1 MLCCGSVKRDFV
13 SVLKFI
19 FFTER
24 LTEKDITVKFSVP
37 QIFFLQEFN
46 GLFLNLEF
54 LISNFSPTKL
64 YLILITIK
72 EGFINHFVLIYLV
85 KVLKTNIL

>member
-1 MLCCGSVKRDFV
+1 MLCCGSVKRVFV

-24 LTEKDITVKFSVP
+24 LTEKDITVKFSFP
-37 QIFFLQEFN
+37 QFFLQEFN

>member
-1 MLCCGSVKRDFV
+1 MDSEYSSNYKDSQFKKLNQLGLMLCCGSVKRVFV

-37 QIFFLQEFN
+37 QIFFCK
-46 GLFLNLEF
+46 NLMGCF
-54 LISNFSPTKL
+54 
-64 YLILITIK
+64 
-72 EGFINHFVLIYLV
+72 
-85 KVLKTNIL
+85 